1 LQPVNVVLDARVI
14 RLNKKMLK
22 QRLLTAIILIP
33 LMIWLLSLSS
43 IIFASVL
50 SIFLILGAWEWAGL
64 CAWQAWKTRFV
75 YATLACLML
84 PIVYTFRQQP
94 AMMAILFFVCLW
106 WLLAGLWLW
115 RYQQGYKMIFTSPFI
130 KAVLGLIILLSTFF
144 ALLHLHEHERYG
156 GQWVMFLF
164 VLIWTADSGAYFMG
178 KRWGKTKLADKIS
191 PGKTWEG
198 VLGAL
203 LMSSIVSLSYALFK
217 SMSLMTLLLFM
228 LLCLLTVI
236 VSILGDLLES
246 VLKRQ
251 AGIKDSSQ
259 ILPGHGGILDRI
271 DSLTSA
277 SPIFV
282 MGLVSLG
289 HLF

>member
-1 LQPVNVVLDARVI
+1 
-14 RLNKKMLK
+14 MLK

-33 LMIWLLSLSS
+33 LIVWVLSLSS
-43 IIFASVL
+43 LINASVL
-50 SIFLILGAWEWAGL
+50 SIFVVLGAWEWAGL
-64 CAWQAWKTRFV
+64 CGWHTWKTRIL
-75 YATLACLML
+75 YATLVCLML
-84 PIVYTFRQQP
+84 LMAYGFRQQP
-94 AMMAILFFVCLW
+94 SMMSVLFVVSLW

-115 RYQQGYKMIFTSPFI
+115 RYQQGYEMISASPFL
-130 KAVLGLIILLSTFF
+130 KAVLGFIVLLSTFL
-144 ALLHLHEHERYG
+144 ALLHLHERYG
-156 GQWVMFLF
+156 GQWVMFLL
-164 VLIWTADSGAYFMG
+164 VLIWAADSGAYFMG
-178 KRWGKTKLADKIS
+178 KCCGKRKLADKIS

-203 LMSSIVSLSYALFK
+203 LMSSVVSFSYALFK
-217 SMSLMTLLLFM
+217 SMSFMTLLLFM
-228 LLCLLTVI
+228 LLCFLTVI

-246 VLKRQ
+246 VFKRQ

-277 SPIFV
+277 APIFL

>member
-1 LQPVNVVLDARVI
+1 LQPVNVVLDARPI
-14 RLNKKMLK
+14 KLNKKMLK

-33 LMIWLLSLSS
+33 LIVWVLSLSS
-43 IIFASVL
+43 MILASVL
-50 SIFLILGAWEWAGL
+50 SVFVVLGAWEWAGL
-64 CAWQAWKTRFV
+64 CGWHTWKIRIV
-75 YATLACLML
+75 YATLTCLML
-84 PIVYTFRQQP
+84 LMAYGFRQQP
-94 AMMAILFFVCLW
+94 AMMLVLFVVCLW
-106 WLLAGLWLW
+106 WLLAGLSLW
-115 RYQQGYKMIFTSPFI
+115 RYQQGYEMILASPFP
-130 KAVLGLIILLSTFF
+130 KAVLGFIILLSTFF

-164 VLIWTADSGAYFMG
+164 VLIWAADSSAYFMG
-178 KRWGKTKLADKIS
+178 KRWGKRKLADKIS

-217 SMSLMTLLLFM
+217 SMSFMTLLLFM

-246 VLKRQ
+246 VFKRQ
-251 AGIKDSSQ
+251 VGIKDSSH

-277 SPIFV
+277 APIFV